1 MARIYETEV
10 KQVGN
15 ILQVDDAK
23 IRFKNFEGRGDKFN
37 REGDRN
43 FEWVIENPDLAA
55 DLREWGWN
63 VKEKEMTDGTIYW
76 TLKVKVKFTQFGPN
90 VFIKLDDEPKLKMDE
105 ETIGELDELYIS
117 RFDMDIR
124 AYDWEVSGKTGRTA
138 YLDGACAYRKSRSN
152 RFMDDE
158 PRFGE

>member
-15 ILQVDDAK
+15 VLQVDDAK
-23 IRFKNFEGRGDKFN
+23 IRFKNFEGRGDKYN

-55 DLREWGWN
+55 DLKEWGWN
-63 VKEKEMTDGTIYW
+63 VKEKANQDGDPYW
-76 TLKVKVKFTQFGPN
+76 TLKVKIKFTQFGPN
-90 VFIKLDDEPKLKMDE
+90 VFVKLDNGPKMKLDE

-117 RFDMDIR
+117 RFDMDLR
-124 AYDWEVSGKTGRTA
+124 AYDWNVSGKSGRTA
-138 YLDGACAYRKSRSN
+138 YLDGALAYRKSRSN
-152 RFMDDE
+152 RFTDDE
-158 PRFGE
+158 ERFGE

>member
-1 MARIYETEV
+1 MGKTKVELNGKTILVTGSPGF
-10 KQVGN
+10 VGAN
-15 ILQVDDAK
+15 LV
-23 IRFKNFEGRGDKFN
+23 IR
-37 REGDRN
+37 
-43 FEWVIENPDLAA
+43 L
-55 DLREWGWN
+55 L
-63 VKEKEMTDGTIYW
+63 KEMTDGTIYW

-124 AYDWEVSGKTGRTA
+124 AYDWEVSGKSGRTA